1 MEKIGI
7 NESERQKPRYELSCG
22 AIIFKIHEKK
32 PHYLLVKYPR
42 YWGFVKGKVE
52 PGEDEEKTAF
62 REAFEEVGLTDLRF
76 IPGFRKV
83 AVKKFRSPID
93 NKLIRKEFVFLVAQ
107 TREWN
112 VRMSSEHEDFKWATF
127 EKALSLIKPEGVK
140 KLIADANLFI
150 EKNFDLNLEILKNE
164 EIKKV

>member
-1 MEKIGI
+1 MENPVEKR
-7 NESERQKPRYELSCG
+7 EKAKYELSCG

-32 PHYLLVKYPR
+32 PQYLLVKYPR
-42 YWGFVKGKVE
+42 YWGFPKGHVE

-62 REAFEEVGLTDLRF
+62 RETFEEVGLTDLRF
-76 IPGFRKV
+76 VPGFRKV

-93 NKLIRKEFVFLVAQ
+93 NEIIRKEFVFLIAQ
-107 TREWN
+107 TRQWN
-112 VRMSSEHEDFKWATF
+112 VRMSSEHEDFKWCNF
-127 EKALSLIKPEGVK
+127 EKALSLIRPVGVK
-140 KLIADANLFI
+140 RLLADANLFI